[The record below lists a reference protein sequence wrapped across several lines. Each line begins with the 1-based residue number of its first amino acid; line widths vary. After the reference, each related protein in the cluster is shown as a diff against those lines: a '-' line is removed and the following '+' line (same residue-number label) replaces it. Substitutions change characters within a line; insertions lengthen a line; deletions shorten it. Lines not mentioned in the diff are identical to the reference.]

1 MQLMIYTGRF
11 APSPTGPLH
20 FGSLLAAL
28 ASFLDARHHKG
39 KWLVRIED
47 IDTPRVVKNAND
59 WILQTLDAYS
69 LQWDDT
75 VVYQSQRLRLY
86 EEHLHKL
93 IHQQEAYACCCTRS
107 ELSVRNA
114 RHLYD
119 GKCRETPPK
128 TDASVAI
135 RLRSSAVKSEFT
147 DRIQGKQVLH
157 QSRPDDFVLKRRDGY
172 FAYQLAVVI
181 DDHDQHI
188 THVVRGAD
196 LLQETFRQRD
206 LQAHFNFQQLEY
218 AHIPLATYTNGQ
230 KLSKQNLAP
239 AISNNKVVENLCFA
253 LKCLGQNPP
262 QELFQATRREIID
275 WAIKN
280 WQIEQIPATCILP
293 NQQEA

>member
-59 WILQTLDAYS
+59 WILQTLDAHG
-69 LQWDDT
+69 LHWDDT
-75 VVYQSQRLRLY
+75 VVYQSQRLSLY
-86 EEHLHKL
+86 EEHLNTL

-107 ELSVRNA
+107 ELSARNA

-119 GKCRETPPK
+119 GKCRETPPS
-128 TDASVAI
+128 TDSSVAI
-135 RLRSSAVKSEFT
+135 RLSSRIVRSEFT

-157 QSRPDDFVLKRRDGY
+157 QPRPDDFVLKRRDGY

-181 DDHDQHI
+181 DDHEQHI
-188 THVVRGAD
+188 THIVRGAD

-218 AHIPLATYTNGQ
+218 AHIPLATYANGQ

-239 AISNNKVVENLCFA
+239 AISNNKVVENVCFA

-262 QELFQATRREIID
+262 QEIYQATRHEIID

-280 WQIEQIPATCILP
+280 WQIEQIPATCVLP